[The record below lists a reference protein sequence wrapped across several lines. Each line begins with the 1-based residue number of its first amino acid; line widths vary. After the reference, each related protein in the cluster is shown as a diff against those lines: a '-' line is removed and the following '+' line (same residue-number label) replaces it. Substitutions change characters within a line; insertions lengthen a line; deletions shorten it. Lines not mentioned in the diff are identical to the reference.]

1 MQWFSR
7 LSLRGR
13 VLTVGAVLT
22 AALIA
27 VGASVPVPYVAEG
40 PGVTYN
46 TLGDEQ
52 GSDVISF
59 TGSGIPAS
67 VNEKFAHQ
75 GHLNMTTVSVND
87 GLPLFAALGLWAR
100 SDYSLVPREDIFPPN
115 QTVEQVN
122 QQNAQM
128 FSESQSSAEIAA
140 LEYLKY
146 PNVLYAGN
154 VVANSPSTGKLRP
167 QDQITEVNGTKIVD
181 VKGLMKVMEGTKP
194 GQQIP
199 VVVKR
204 SGTPITVSI
213 TLGTRPV
220 DPNNPNDPRNRYG
233 FLGIEP
239 QDRPEAKFAVHISL
253 DRIGGP
259 SAGLMFTLGV
269 IDKLSPGDLTAG
281 KFVAGTGEIN
291 VSADRSQ
298 PATVGPI
305 GGILLKEIGARDK
318 GATIFLVPAPNCQEA
333 VTRIPAGLQLVKVA
347 TLDDAMNALKD
358 IAAGKT
364 PPGC

>member
-13 VLTVGAVLT
+13 VLTVGAILT

-27 VGASVPVPYVAEG
+27 IGASVPIPYVAEG
-40 PGVTYN
+40 PGVSYN
-46 TLGDEQ
+46 TLGNEQ
-52 GSDVISF
+52 GADVITF

-67 VNEKFAHQ
+67 VNEKFANQ
-75 GHLNMTTVSVND
+75 GHLNMTTVSVTD

-100 SDYSLVPREDIFPPN
+100 SDYSLVPREDVFPPN

-122 QQNAQM
+122 QQNAEM

-146 PNVLYAGN
+146 PNVVYAGN
-154 VVANSPSTGKLRP
+154 VLDKSPSTGKLQP
-167 QDQITEVNGTKIVD
+167 QDRITEING
-181 VKGLMKVMEGTKP
+181 GKVTDTASLQKAMAGTKP
-194 GQQIP
+194 GQLIP
-199 VVVKR
+199 VVVDR
-204 SGTPITVSI
+204 GGVSKSLTI
-213 TLGTRPV
+213 TLGT
-220 DPNNPNDPRNRYG
+220 NPDDASRG

-239 QDRPEAKFAVHISL
+239 QERPLAPFTVHISL

-269 IDKLSPGDLTAG
+269 IDKLTEGDLSSG
-281 KFVAGTGEIN
+281 KFIAGTGEIN
-291 VSADRSQ
+291 LQQDLTKS
-298 PATVGPI
+298 PTVGPI

-318 GATIFLVPAPNCQEA
+318 GATIFLVPAANCQEA
-333 VTRIPAGLQLVKVA
+333 VTRVPAGLQLVKVA
-347 TLDDAMNALKD
+347 TLDDAMNALHD